1 MLLLKLK
8 WFSMLDRTD
17 RKILE
22 ELQKSGRLKNTDL
35 SESVNL
41 SPTPCLKR
49 VKNLEESGVIT
60 GYKAIIDPVKVGL
73 NICSLVLIKL
83 VNNRRQTVDEFTQ
96 AVQKIP
102 AITECYLATGKIDY
116 VARVYAK
123 DFPHYEEIIKDDL
136 AELPHLDD
144 MESVFLFSNM
154 VPNGGLNISD

>member
-1 MLLLKLK
+1 
-8 WFSMLDRTD
+8 MLDETD

-22 ELQKSGRLKNTDL
+22 KLQANGRLKNTVL
-35 SESVNL
+35 SEAVNL

-49 VKNLEESGVIT
+49 VKQLEESGVIT
-60 GYKAIIDPVKVGL
+60 GYRANIDPAKVGL

-96 AVQKIP
+96 AIKQVP
-102 AITECYLATGKIDY
+102 AITECFLATGRVDF

-123 DFPHYEEIIKDDL
+123 DFAHYEEVIKDDL

-144 MESVFLFSNM
+144 METLFLFSNLA
-154 VPNGGLNISD
+154 PDSGLNLRG